1 VLALSLNTPTQMA
14 RTVSRI
20 GRKSHTQPS
29 IVCKLAALAQVALW
43 ERSAAE
49 RLSERFQPCLILA
62 ESDES
67 MSKRF
72 QPCLILAETD

>member
-1 VLALSLNTPTQMA
+1 MA
-14 RTVSRI
+14 FVTIAEIICFGWYSRCQSWVFHCQGEHAVAASVS
-20 GRKSHTQPS
+20 T
-29 IVCKLAALAQVALW
+29 LW

-67 MSKRF
+67 MSNRF
-72 QPCLILAETD
+72 PPCLILAETD